1 LDLNS
6 RFLLKALG
14 IARARAVIVTHNDTR
29 TALQTITT
37 IRELN
42 RDIPIIARAK
52 NLEQVQKLEAAGAN
66 LAVAEMFEV
75 SLQLG
80 GALLKSVGIKDNEI
94 SRIIDIFRAEDYA
107 MTRDSEKEITTT
119 A

>member
-1 LDLNS
+1 MLFRSTRVHVLN
-6 RFLLKALG
+6 ALG
-14 IARARAVIVTHNDTR
+14 IGRARAVIVTHNDTR
-29 TALQTITT
+29 VALQTITT

-52 NLEQVQKLEAAGAN
+52 NIEQVQKLEAAGAN

-80 GALLKSVGIKDNEI
+80 GALLKAVGITDLEVA
-94 SRIIDIFRAEDYA
+94 RILDIFRAEDYA
-107 MTRDSEKEITTT
+107 MTRASEKEGI
-119 A
+119 